1 LKVRVLHCIPSLL
14 GGGAERQLCY
24 LADGLVR
31 RGHEVHV
38 VFQHR
43 GPNFPLL
50 RESGARLHM
59 IPPRHAVDPRAA
71 LNIAEVLRRERVDLV
86 QTWLRRMDIW
96 GGSAA
101 RLSGVPWLFS
111 ERSQSV
117 PVGERT
123 LSAGALRTLVSFA
136 RGVVANSETAADLW
150 RGNVGAAVPV
160 RVVPNAIPVDRIAS
174 VEPADRREL
183 GIPEAASLVL
193 FAGRFTPGKNVP
205 LLGEALVSL
214 MRERPDLHALMLG
227 EGPGLA
233 DFRGWVQ
240 AHGLARRF
248 VMPGYRD
255 DLFRWMKTATVF
267 VSPSRFEGRPNVVM
281 EAMSCGCPMVLS
293 SIAPHR
299 EFVSDDEAAWCQTDD
314 VPSLRDAIAKTLDDP
329 ASARQR
335 AARALT
341 SIGRFSIDAMVA
353 SYEAIYEEILRH
365 A

>member
-1 LKVRVLHCIPSLL
+1 MKVRVLHCIPSLL

-38 VFQHR
+38 VYQHR

-50 RESGARLHM
+50 RDSGARLHL

-71 LNIAEVLRRERVDLV
+71 VNIAEILRRERVDLV

-96 GGSAA
+96 GGAAA
-101 RLSGVPWLFS
+101 RLTGVPWVFS

-123 LSAGALRTLVSFA
+123 LSAGALRGLVSFA
-136 RGVVANSETAADLW
+136 RGVVANSETAAEIW
-150 RGNVGAAVPV
+150 RGNVGSGVPV
-160 RVVPNAIPVDRIAS
+160 RVVPNAIPVDRIAG

-193 FAGRFTPGKNVP
+193 FAGRFTPGKNVQA
-205 LLGEALVSL
+205 LGEALVSL
-214 MRERPDLHALMLG
+214 MRERPDLHALLLG
-227 EGPGLA
+227 EGPELV
-233 DFRGWVQ
+233 DFRAWAQ
-240 AHGLARRF
+240 AQGLARRF
-248 VMPGYRD
+248 VTPGYRD
-255 DLFRWMKTATVF
+255 DLFRWMKTATMF

-299 EFVSDDEAAWCQTDD
+299 EFVADDEAAWCRTDD
-314 VPSLRDAIAKTLDDP
+314 VPSLRDAIAATLDDP
-329 ASARQR
+329 VGARR
-335 AARALT
+335 RSERALT
-341 SIGRFSIDAMVA
+341 SIGRFSIDSMVA
-353 SYEAIYEEILRH
+353 SYEAIYEEIVHH